1 MRNAWKRSL
10 ALLMTLVMLLCMLPA
25 AASAEGDG
33 GEAPAVSRA
42 DWVAAL
48 VEVFG
53 MTVEADNYP
62 DNYYSDIDAE
72 DAFYRDIMVAVEF
85 GVIDLEAGEP
95 FCPNDAATRDF
106 AAATLVYCL
115 GFQPEEEQSYTFT
128 DTVPHPFEAQLAVD
142 RGWFALVGG
151 EFLPEQAI
159 TEDETH
165 AMLADAAEIWAS
177 QQIDE
182 SHDNTAQF
190 ADGVIVFPMGTTI
203 ENDEDAILIYDTS
216 ISLKA
221 GDIFVIYYGD
231 LPITLL
237 AETVELEEDHYRV
250 EGTTE
255 GTEDAVEDI
264 DYEGVV
270 PADLVNFQPSPA
282 TSYIREDGLQVQ
294 SSATRFQVYNANGPV
309 SQRSIGFDKT
319 VSIGGL
325 SAHIIASLSNITLD
339 TRINQ
344 KQQDYSIVLNGTTY
358 QHTSVSGSL
367 TGIGASG
374 TLEIGSIPFLYGV
387 GNLSLVYEYDMSG
400 SLSLSWEGTLC
411 VGVAY
416 TKGTGFRL
424 IRSYTRTS
432 FSVLADVTG
441 KLGMKASASV
451 DIQVLRASLWGSIGG
466 VVRVK
471 AAYYE
476 NETPETCRDQTG
488 WMYAKAGVYASV
500 PHVKSYSKTID
511 IYTAKNSPI
520 RVHYHWEDG
529 QLVNDCTR
537 KAAFKA
543 KTGIDPGN
551 YYTDPGSYYFNP
563 CVRDATS
570 SYTGSS
576 GETIVV
582 WTYTL
587 DEENHATITGYNGSA
602 GTILVPATIDGYTVT
617 AIGSN
622 AFKNKTTLRTVTVSD
637 TIVTV
642 GNSAFDGCTNL
653 VIIDLPDSV
662 TDIGHYAFA
671 RSGLT
676 SLILPKHVE
685 SLGYGILLGNTGVK
699 ELTIPKTVN
708 SVGLANINIRAEIIN
723 DFYSGYQDI
732 GVLTMSG
739 VEKLT
744 FEQGTTAILIRI
756 AQKAPYLKEV
766 VIPDTVTR
774 IIDNAF
780 ESCLALE
787 TINIPNSVTK
797 IGEGAFSRCSALT
810 AIDLPDSVTDIGHY
824 AFARSGLTS
833 LILPKHV
840 ESLGYG
846 ILLGNTGVKELTI
859 PKTVN
864 SVGLANINIRA
875 EIINDF
881 YSGYQDIG
889 VLTMSGVEKLT
900 FEQGTTAILIR
911 IAQKAP
917 YLKEVVIPDTV
928 TRIIDNAF
936 ESCLAL
942 ETINIPNSVTK
953 IGEGA
958 FSRCSALTAIDL
970 PDSVTDINTGAFANS
985 GLTTV
990 IVPDSVTGMGEGVFQ
1005 NCTALTSVK
1014 LPASRVNIMKNT
1026 FYGCSS
1032 LLKIELP
1039 ETVENIREGAFQ
1051 NCTSLS
1057 EIVWSEAPKLIDAN
1071 AFRNC
1076 TALASITIPDSV
1088 TSLGSAA
1095 FYNCDALTKLEI
1107 PDSVTSI
1114 GNQLCYDC
1122 DALTEVKLGKGLTAI
1137 PASAFEHCDVLES
1150 IVLPYRVSSI
1160 GSKAFKDCLVFK
1172 SITIPRATTTIA
1184 SDAFSYYD
1192 KLTIYG
1198 VPGTYAETYANEKGI
1213 AFVGREV
1220 NATAV
1225 TLSETT
1231 LTLYKGQSAKL
1242 QFAVTPADFTDAVSW
1257 KSGSTSVA
1265 TVADDGTV
1273 KAVAVGTATI
1283 KLIVGSVSASC
1294 KVTVVQ
1300 PVTGISLNRTSLT
1313 LQALDTFQLTAT
1325 VNPSDAYN
1333 KEIVWSSDNES
1344 VAAVDQ
1350 TGLVTALKK
1359 GTATITAAAQDG
1371 SGNTATCMVT
1381 VSNSATICRSVDE
1394 LESPH
1399 NYPNNCSDFWVYT
1412 HAGAEELAV
1421 TFDERTEI
1429 EDGFDY
1435 LRIFDGTGSQVG
1447 EYTGTELAGQTVTVP
1462 GDTVRIQLVSD
1473 DSGSE
1478 WGFKVSAVRVAGAE
1492 TLTLPAELTAIE
1504 SEAFADLERA
1514 VNVKVPEGVTSI
1526 AEDAFRGSDVTIV
1539 AKAGSYAI
1547 AWAQEHGVPFV
1558 IDEG

>member
-810 AIDLPDSVTDIGHY
+810 AIDLPDSVTDI
-824 AFARSGLTS
+824 
-833 LILPKHV
+833 
-840 ESLGYG
+840 
-846 ILLGNTGVKELTI
+846 
-859 PKTVN
+859 
-864 SVGLANINIRA
+864 
-875 EIINDF
+875 
-881 YSGYQDIG
+881 
-889 VLTMSGVEKLT
+889 
-900 FEQGTTAILIR
+900 
-911 IAQKAP
+911 
-917 YLKEVVIPDTV
+917 
-928 TRIIDNAF
+928 
-936 ESCLAL
+936 
-942 ETINIPNSVTK
+942 
-953 IGEGA
+953 
-958 FSRCSALTAIDL
+958 
-970 PDSVTDINTGAFANS
+970 NTGAFANS